1 MIKKIKDIFK
11 KNNNVMTPIK
21 NKKESINIGNKIYA
35 IESTSYVPV
44 QEVPFDRKVYGWTLE
59 TRYKDNR
66 GNYYPWC
73 IYSNKKV
80 YSTRSSA
87 IEAGIKISKVSYYAS
102 KDIEYR
108 VGALYMMDT
117 MEWRDY
123 KINEIL
129 VSSPREIDY
138 TIQAWKVKEDFVNE
152 WGPNTITSSKS
163 KITYKKG
170 TLFIKYGD
178 DILISGT
185 SNSFTRHGMNY
196 TFANLKSK
204 GCLFEEVDIMNE
216 KWVHPHLIIDIKNK
230 LNVR

>member
-1 MIKKIKDIFK
+1 MIKKIKAMFK
-11 KNNNVMTPIK
+11 KNNNVMIE
-21 NKKESINIGNKIYA
+21 NKKESINIGNKVYS

-73 IYSNKKV
+73 MYGNKKI

-87 IEAGIKISKVSYYAS
+87 IEAGIKISKQGYYES
-102 KDIEYR
+102 KGFEYR
-108 VGALYMMDT
+108 VGALYMMDS

-129 VSSPREIDY
+129 TSTTREIDY

-152 WGPNTITSSKS
+152 WGPVSSKS
-163 KITYKKG
+163 QTPYKKG

-178 DILISGT
+178 EIIIPGT
-185 SNSFTRHGMNY
+185 SNSFTRRGMNY
-196 TFANLKSK
+196 TFSNLKSK
-204 GCLFEEVDIMNE
+204 GCLFEEVDIMDE
-216 KWVHPHLIIDIKNK
+216 KWVHPHLIIEIKNK